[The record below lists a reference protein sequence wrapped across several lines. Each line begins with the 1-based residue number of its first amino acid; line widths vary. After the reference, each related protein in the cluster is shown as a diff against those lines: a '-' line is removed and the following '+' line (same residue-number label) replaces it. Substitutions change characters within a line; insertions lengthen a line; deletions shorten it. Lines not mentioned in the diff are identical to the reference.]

1 MENGWGRDDGCDCF
15 RIYQQFSFNTHSP
28 HSLFMTITNQIQF
41 DNLRGD
47 IFGGVTAAIVSLPL
61 ALAFGVASGIGP
73 IGGLYGA
80 ICVGFFAALFGGTP
94 TLISEPTGPMTVVMT
109 AIVASLIATNPDHG
123 LAMAFTVVM
132 LAGLFQIL
140 FGLFKLGKYV
150 TLMPYS
156 VISGFMSGIGVILVI
171 LQIAPFLGHP
181 APKGGVIGTLTALP
195 QLFAT
200 LNPPEVMLGAITLAI
215 IFLMPKQLKQIV
227 PPQLIALIIGTVVS
241 LTLFQDVDIRR
252 IGEIPVG
259 LPPLQLPTF
268 SPGQLTTMLVNA
280 VMLGM
285 LGCIDTLLTAVVADS
300 LTRTEH
306 KSDKELIGQGI
317 GNIVSGLCGGLPG
330 AGATMG
336 TVVNIQT
343 GATSALSGLTRALVL
358 LVVVLGAARL
368 TQPIPMAVLAGIAL
382 KVGIDILDW
391 SFLKRSHKVSLKGS
405 LIMYGVL
412 FLTVFVDLI
421 VAVGVGV
428 FIANILT
435 IQQLSEVRSS
445 DVKLISDT
453 DDDLRL
459 SDEQKRLLDKGAGR
473 VLLFCL
479 SGPMIFG
486 LSKAIAREHNAMKQS
501 NALVVDLT
509 EVPSMGVT
517 AALAIENVIRDAHDR
532 GLQVYLVGASGKVQN
547 RLQNLGL
554 FELIQPDHVLTDRT
568 EALQQ
573 AVDQTYLPEPVAQ
586 AVVQTTAP
594 I

>member
-1 MENGWGRDDGCDCF
+1 M
-15 RIYQQFSFNTHSP
+15 S
-28 HSLFMTITNQIQF
+28 ITNLIRF
-41 DNLRGD
+41 NNLRGD

-61 ALAFGVASGIGP
+61 ALAFGVASGVGP

-109 AIVASLIATNPDHG
+109 TIVAGLIATNPENG

-132 LAGLFQIL
+132 LAGLFQII
-140 FGLFKLGKYV
+140 FGIFRLGKYI

-171 LQIAPFLGHP
+171 LQIAPFLGQP
-181 APKGGVIGTLTALP
+181 APKGGVLGTVMAIP
-195 QLFAT
+195 QLLANI
-200 LNPPEVMLGAITLAI
+200 NPPEAVLGAITLAI
-215 IFLMPKQLKQIV
+215 IFLMPKKIKRIV
-227 PPQLIALIIGTVVS
+227 PPQLVALIVGTVVS
-241 LTLFQDVDIRR
+241 LTIFQNAEIRR

-259 LPPLQLPTF
+259 LPPLQIPTF
-268 SPGQLTTMLVNA
+268 SPGQLTVMLVNA

-358 LVVVLGAARL
+358 LVVVLGAAKL

-382 KVGIDILDW
+382 KVGLDILDW

-428 FIANILT
+428 FVANILT
-435 IQQLSEVRSS
+435 IQQLSEVRAS

-453 DDDLRL
+453 DDDVHL
-459 SDEQKRLLDKGAGR
+459 SDVEKQLLDRGQGR

-486 LSKAIAREHNAMKQS
+486 LSKAISREHNAMKAAD
-501 NALVVDLT
+501 ALIVDLT

-517 AALAIENVIRDAHDR
+517 AALAIENVIRDAYEK
-532 GLQVYLVGASGKVQN
+532 GLQLYLVGASAKVQR
-547 RLQNLGL
+547 RLQKLGL
-554 FELIQPDHVLTDRT
+554 FELLPAEHVLDDRT
-568 EALQQ
+568 IALQQ
-573 AVDQTYLPEPVAQ
+573 AVDHLYEKE
-586 AVVQTTAP
+586 VVG
-594 I
+594 

>member
-1 MENGWGRDDGCDCF
+1 M
-15 RIYQQFSFNTHSP
+15 S
-28 HSLFMTITNQIQF
+28 ITNQIRF
-41 DNLRGD
+41 NNLRGD

-109 AIVASLIATNPDHG
+109 AIVASLTASNPEQG
-123 LAMAFTVVM
+123 LAMSFTVVM
-132 LAGLFQIL
+132 LAGLFQII
-140 FGLFKLGKYV
+140 FGVFRLGKYV

-156 VISGFMSGIGVILVI
+156 VISGFMSGIGVILII
-171 LQIAPFLGHP
+171 LQIAPFLGQP
-181 APKGGVIGTLTALP
+181 APKGGVLGTFLAIP
-195 QLFAT
+195 QLVANV
-200 LNPPEVMLGAITLAI
+200 NPPEAILGVLTVAI
-215 IFLMPKQLKQIV
+215 IFLMPKQVKKLV
-227 PPQLIALIIGTVVS
+227 PPQLVALIIGTIVS
-241 LTLFQDVDIRR
+241 MTVFQNAEIRR

-259 LPPLQLPTF
+259 FPPLQFPTF
-268 SPGQLTTMLVNA
+268 SADQLTLMLVDA
-280 VMLGM
+280 VMLAM

-317 GNIVSGLCGGLPG
+317 GNIISGICGGLPG

-343 GATSALSGLTRALVL
+343 GATSALSGITRALVL
-358 LVVVLGAARL
+358 LVVVLGAAQL
-368 TQPIPMAVLAGIAL
+368 TEPIPMAVLAGIAL

-391 SFLKRSHKVSLKGS
+391 SFLKRSHKVSVKGS
-405 LIMYGVL
+405 AIMYGVM

-435 IQQLSEVRSS
+435 IERLSNLQAAG
-445 DVKLISDT
+445 VKLISDT
-453 DDDLRL
+453 DDDVLL
-459 SDEQKRLLDKGAGR
+459 GEEDKQLLDRGRGR

-486 LSKAIAREHNAMKQS
+486 LSKAIAREHNAMKDAD
-501 NALVVDLT
+501 ALVMDLT
-509 EVPSMGVT
+509 EVPMLGVT
-517 AALAIENVIRDAHDR
+517 ASLAIENAIRDACDK
-532 GLQVYLVGASGKVQN
+532 GLQVYIVGASAKIQQ
-547 RLQNLGL
+547 RLQKLGL
-554 FELIQPDHVLTDRT
+554 LDLISPDRILGDRT
-568 EALQQ
+568 TALQQ
-573 AVDQTYLPEPVAQ
+573 AVAVADSKFALSEVPV
-586 AVVQTTAP
+586 
-594 I
+594 

>member
-1 MENGWGRDDGCDCF
+1 MA
-15 RIYQQFSFNTHSP
+15 
-28 HSLFMTITNQIQF
+28 ITNRIRF
-41 DNLRGD
+41 NNLRGD
-47 IFGGVTAAIVSLPL
+47 LFGGVTAAIVSLPL
-61 ALAFGVASGIGP
+61 ALAFGVASGVGP

-109 AIVASLIATNPDHG
+109 TIVAGLTASDPENG

-132 LAGLFQIL
+132 LAGIFQIV
-140 FGLFKLGKYV
+140 FGAFKLGRYI

-156 VISGFMSGIGVILVI
+156 VISGFMSGIGVILII
-171 LQIAPFLGHP
+171 LQIAPFLGQP
-181 APKGGVIGTLTALP
+181 TPKGGVLGTVRALP
-195 QLFAT
+195 ELLANV
-200 LNPPEVMLGAITLAI
+200 NPPEAILGALTLAI
-215 IFLMPKQLKQIV
+215 IFLMPKRLKRLV
-227 PPQLIALIIGTVVS
+227 PPQLVALIIGTVVS
-241 LTLFQDVDIRR
+241 LTVFQDAAIQR

-268 SPGQLTTMLVNA
+268 SAGLLTLMFVKG

-306 KSDKELIGQGI
+306 KSNKELIGQGI

-358 LVVVLGAARL
+358 LVVVLGAASL

-382 KVGIDILDW
+382 KVGLDILDW
-391 SFLKRSHKVSLKGS
+391 SFLKRSHRVSVKGS
-405 LIMYGVL
+405 VIMYGVL
-412 FLTVFVDLI
+412 LLTVFVDLI

-435 IQQLSEVRSS
+435 IERLSELQSS
-445 DVKLISDT
+445 DVKLISDI
-453 DDDLRL
+453 DDDVTL
-459 SDEQKRLLDKGAGR
+459 SDEQRQLLDKGAGR
-473 VLLFCL
+473 LLLFCL

-486 LSKAIAREHNAMKQS
+486 LSKAIAREHNAMQEAD
-501 NALVVDLT
+501 ALVVDLS
-509 EVPSMGVT
+509 EVSSMGVT
-517 AALAIENVIRDAHDR
+517 ASLAIENVIRDAHDK
-532 GLQVYLVGASGKVQN
+532 GLAVYVAGANEKVLRRLQKLGVVDLLPEAIVSDRTTALRQALERVQHKQVSVGA
-547 RLQNLGL
+547 
-554 FELIQPDHVLTDRT
+554 
-568 EALQQ
+568 
-573 AVDQTYLPEPVAQ
+573 
-586 AVVQTTAP
+586 
-594 I
+594 

>member
-1 MENGWGRDDGCDCF
+1 MSITN
-15 RIYQQFSFNTHSP
+15 RISFN
-28 HSLFMTITNQIQF
+28 
-41 DNLRGD
+41 NLQGD

-109 AIVASLIATNPDHG
+109 AIVASLTASNPEQG

-132 LAGLFQIL
+132 LAGLFQII
-140 FGLFKLGKYV
+140 FGIFKLGKYV

-156 VISGFMSGIGVILVI
+156 VISGFMSGIGVILII
-171 LQIAPFLGHP
+171 LQIAPFLGQAP
-181 APKGGVIGTLTALP
+181 PKGGVLGTFMAIP
-195 QLFAT
+195 QLLANV
-200 LNPPEVMLGAITLAI
+200 NPPEAILGALTVAI
-215 IFLMPKQLKQIV
+215 IFLMPKKLKKIV
-227 PPQLIALIIGTVVS
+227 PPQLIALIVGTVIS
-241 LTLFQDVDIRR
+241 LTVFQGTDIRR

-268 SPGQLTTMLVNA
+268 SAGQLTVMFVDG

-317 GNIVSGLCGGLPG
+317 GNIVSGICGGLPG

-368 TQPIPMAVLAGIAL
+368 TEPIPMAVLAGIAL

-391 SFLKRSHKVSLKGS
+391 SFLKRSHKVSVKGS

-435 IQQLSEVRSS
+435 IERLSSLQS
-445 DVKLISDT
+445 AGVKLISDT
-453 DDDLRL
+453 DDEVLI
-459 SDEQKRLLDKGAGR
+459 SQEEKQLLDQGKGR

-486 LSKAIAREHNAMKQS
+486 LSKAISREHNAMKDAD
-501 NALVVDLT
+501 ALVMDLSA
-509 EVPSMGVT
+509 VPMLGVT
-517 AALAIENVIRDAHDR
+517 ASLAIENAIRDACDK
-532 GLQVYLVGASGKVQN
+532 GLQVYIVGASTKIQQ
-547 RLQNLGL
+547 RLQKLGL
-554 FELIQPDHVLTDRT
+554 LDLIAPEHVMSDRT
-568 EALQQ
+568 AALRQ
-573 AVDQTYLPEPVAQ
+573 AV
-586 AVVQTTAP
+586 AVVGNKGIP
-594 I
+594 LGVPV